1 MIRVNNSRTLL
12 LAAYLIPFAQLIA
25 PSPTLADDKQ
35 AFDCGTLSL
44 YILLR
49 LEGKTTDLGQITSHL
64 PPVPASGYSMKEL
77 RDAAHEAGLEL
88 TGVKLKNVGR
98 LDDGPSILYLNKEGH
113 GHFVVIRPV
122 GHTGNMIQMFD
133 SARYPT
139 LLDVDSFR
147 NSQEWTGLVLIKPA
161 RSRFVFYTGI
171 AMSICLVS
179 FGLLFLMK
187 RLGTS
192 SS

>member
-1 MIRVNNSRTLL
+1 MILVRNSRILL
-12 LAAYLIPFAQLIA
+12 LGVTFFLFAGLIA
-25 PSPTLADDKQ
+25 PAPTLADDAQ

-64 PPVPASGYSMKEL
+64 PPVPAAGYSMKEL
-77 RDAAHEAGLEL
+77 RDAAQDLGLDL
-88 TGVKLKNVGR
+88 TGVKLRNVGR
-98 LDDGPSILYLNKEGH
+98 LDDGPSILYLNKGGH

-122 GHTGNMIQMFD
+122 GHTGKMIQMFD

-161 RSRFVFYTGI
+161 HSRFVPYSGI

-179 FGLLFLMK
+179 FGLLILMK

>member
-77 RDAAHEAGLEL
+77 RDAAHEAGLDL

-139 LLDVDSFR
+139 LLEIDTLR
-147 NSQEWTGLVLIKPA
+147 NSQEWTGLALIKPA
-161 RSRFVFYTGI
+161 RSRFVLYFAT
-171 AMSICLVS
+171 AVLTCLMALR
-179 FGLLFLMK
+179 FLLIMK
-187 RLGTS
+187 RKRPGDF
-192 SS
+192 

>member
-1 MIRVNNSRTLL
+1 MIRPRNSRILL
-12 LAAYLIPFAQLIA
+12 LGVTFFLFAGLIA
-25 PSPTLADDKQ
+25 PAPTLADDAQ

-49 LEGKTTDLGQITSHL
+49 LEGKTTDLGQITSRL
-64 PPVPASGYSMKEL
+64 PHMPASGYSMKEL
-77 RDAAHEAGLEL
+77 RDAAHNLGLDL
-88 TGVKLKNVGR
+88 TGVKLKNSGR
-98 LDDGPSILYLNKEGH
+98 LDDGPSILSLNKEGH
-113 GHFVVIRPV
+113 GHYVVIRPV

-161 RSRFVFYTGI
+161 RSRFFFYTGI